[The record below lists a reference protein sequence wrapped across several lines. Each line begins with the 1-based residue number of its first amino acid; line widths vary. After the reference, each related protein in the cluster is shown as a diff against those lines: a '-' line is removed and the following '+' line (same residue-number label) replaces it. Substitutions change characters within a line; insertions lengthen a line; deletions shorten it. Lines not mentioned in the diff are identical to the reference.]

1 VVETRLAELATV
13 GRTGDMSTRL
23 VTRTKGRASGGS
35 TGIIVSVQ
43 TGGTKETYLRA
54 VCNSIDEVEA
64 TVKAMLADPDAYTIG
79 KLKRKWKAPAPV
91 KKDGDGEQI
100 PGTVAATVGRAL
112 DDVTELAGV

>member
-1 VVETRLAELATV
+1 MAQPQATGSGV
-13 GRTGDMSTRL
+13 GMSTRL
-23 VTRTKGRASGGS
+23 VTRTKGRANGGS

-54 VCNSIDEVEA
+54 VCSSVDEVEE

-91 KKDGDGEQI
+91 KRDGDGERI
-100 PGTVAATVGRAL
+100 PGTVAATVEAAL
-112 DDVTELAGV
+112 AE